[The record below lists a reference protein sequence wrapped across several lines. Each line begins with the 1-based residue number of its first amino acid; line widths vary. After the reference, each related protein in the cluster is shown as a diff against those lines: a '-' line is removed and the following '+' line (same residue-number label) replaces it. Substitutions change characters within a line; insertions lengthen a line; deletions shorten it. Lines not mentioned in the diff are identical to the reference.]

1 MTYPSLCLTL
11 ANEHNLTE
19 GMPLAKELSVYNEV
33 LPFWQAL
40 ITHYLFSQMG
50 KSPLAIT
57 DQFVLAYG
65 IHELGLSF
73 DQPIEAISGIP
84 ISADRWAVDQDLYMK
99 NIAKCVIPKL
109 RQLYHRELMWKLQ
122 SLEQDALYNVQTSFG
137 ELVSAKLFPFN
148 GIPVPGSVKQ
158 CGDNLINAYRYNR
171 NLTSSQSTVM
181 TSAYHTFM
189 HRLQVV
195 LDGSTKSLDNG
206 NCTMVSRT
214 WVSNVIGAFQCFSTS
229 YKDLNRQYQK
239 VDKNEN
245 VSRIDIHTSGKCLG
259 IFVAMIMASG
269 LKHFYGL
276 NLCADIQN
284 YLRTTDSNVDRIVEA
299 QLDVWFTKIPLW
311 KAYESIQPLSVRL
324 LVPAMEDRVYCM
336 LNQLNTQVEHKS
348 SPLNGLNKQ
357 EVRVT
362 TGLDIF
368 QRFNKAVQR
377 RAKIEKSIIVD

>member
-1 MTYPSLCLTL
+1 
-11 ANEHNLTE
+11 
-19 GMPLAKELSVYNEV
+19 
-33 LPFWQAL
+33 
-40 ITHYLFSQMG
+40 
-50 KSPLAIT
+50 
-57 DQFVLAYG
+57 
-65 IHELGLSF
+65 
-73 DQPIEAISGIP
+73 
-84 ISADRWAVDQDLYMK
+84 
-99 NIAKCVIPKL
+99 
-109 RQLYHRELMWKLQ
+109 
-122 SLEQDALYNVQTSFG
+122 
-137 ELVSAKLFPFN
+137 
-148 GIPVPGSVKQ
+148 
-158 CGDNLINAYRYNR
+158 
-171 NLTSSQSTVM
+171 
-181 TSAYHTFM
+181 
-189 HRLQVV
+189 
-195 LDGSTKSLDNG
+195 
-206 NCTMVSRT
+206 
-214 WVSNVIGAFQCFSTS
+214 
-229 YKDLNRQYQK
+229 
-239 VDKNEN
+239 
-245 VSRIDIHTSGKCLG
+245 
-259 IFVAMIMASG
+259 MIMASG